1 MKRVRINTLLLCCAA
16 TLLGAGILG
25 AQPKLPQKEIP
36 ILAWYGI
43 PADEAKVE
51 RFQELKDAGFTLN
64 FRGYSNADEV
74 VKALDAAQKVG
85 VKIIAACPEL
95 RNDTEATVK
104 RFMKHPALAGYF
116 LRDEPLSSDF
126 PALGEWARKVQ
137 AVDDKHFCYLNLFPN
152 GGKEHLDALGVQSY
166 REYVSR
172 FDREVPMQFLSF
184 DHYPITYDGMKPEWY
199 ENLEEFSD
207 ESKKAGKDF
216 WAFAM
221 ATKHW
226 KYPHPTLA
234 TLRLQMF
241 SDLAYG
247 AQGLQYFTYW
257 TPVNSEGFDYEFG
270 PIGLDGKRTVAYDRV
285 RAMNQELKALS
296 GIFVGAK
303 VISVRHTGDRIPR
316 GTKRLTALPEPVKG
330 YQFRPT
336 TAAKS
341 FDYAEVCEAKH
352 REALELLFS
361 EADRVSYSSLIG
373 RLQSSYAAIGHSFGI
388 NKAKQLKVFLENK
401 RMIVKED
408 KFYRYNPEFHY

>member
-270 PIGLDGKRTVAYDRV
+270 PIGLDG
-285 RAMNQELKALS
+285 
-296 GIFVGAK
+296 
-303 VISVRHTGDRIPR
+303 
-316 GTKRLTALPEPVKG
+316 
-330 YQFRPT
+330 RPMIW
-336 TAAKS
+336 
-341 FDYAEVCEAKH
+341 C
-352 REALELLFS
+352 
-361 EADRVSYSSLIG
+361 G
-373 RLQSSYAAIGHSFGI
+373 R
-388 NKAKQLKVFLENK
+388 
-401 RMIVKED
+401 
-408 KFYRYNPEFHY
+408 